1 MEPFL
6 FNVII
11 KSTIEY
17 SGHYPVLLLFIFFKV
32 EVGMKML
39 LMVLTICIPCYIK
52 PVHTM
57 TSLCQNP
64 NICAFLESSIEQVKS
79 WFMKL
84 VLCTPYRTN
93 LESED
98 HLFLIPLAH
107 TYLNWIKE
115 SSKASFA
122 FTEVPQPCHDSSF
135 IKYTNVKN
143 KPNKRQNSMFYY
155 ISYHRTI

>member
-1 MEPFL
+1 MYICYILKMLMEPFL

-57 TSLCQNP
+57 TSLC
-64 NICAFLESSIEQVKS
+64 
-79 WFMKL
+79 
-84 VLCTPYRTN
+84 
-93 LESED
+93 
-98 HLFLIPLAH
+98 
-107 TYLNWIKE
+107 
-115 SSKASFA
+115 
-122 FTEVPQPCHDSSF
+122 
-135 IKYTNVKN
+135 
-143 KPNKRQNSMFYY
+143 
-155 ISYHRTI
+155 